1 MDFGPATLG
10 ALQKLVNFACNNR
23 EVEYREVE
31 HKLDA
36 DLRQEPMAASCMV
49 WTAAILKIHEIALP
63 VDEEA
68 NTLHAA
74 MQHAIQARGLPPRPY
89 ALAVKN
95 LHGIV
100 VSPPNV
106 SMLDMD
112 HIPEDI
118 DSLKEGFIAVT
129 TNWRYKE
136 VLASNLRRLLTSLTP
151 LDHYLRQADHGLY
164 VQRVSAASNGQLLGN
179 IHASG
184 TSHLPGDGLPQDSGI
199 AQSDGANNHTLG
211 DGHGLDNGQN
221 VGSSQAL
228 SQWPRTHQRSS
239 I

>member
-1 MDFGPATLG
+1 
-10 ALQKLVNFACNNR
+10 
-23 EVEYREVE
+23 
-31 HKLDA
+31 
-36 DLRQEPMAASCMV
+36 MAASCMV

-63 VDEEA
+63 VDKEA
-68 NTLHAA
+68 NTLHAV
-74 MQHAIQARGLPPRPY
+74 MQHAIHVRGLPPRPH

-106 SMLDMD
+106 SMLDMN

-136 VLASNLRRLLTSLTP
+136 VLASNLRRLLASLTTV
-151 LDHYLRQADHGLY
+151 DHYLRQADHGLF
-164 VQRVSAASNGQLLGN
+164 VQRVSAAGNDQLLGN
-179 IHASG
+179 IHPSS
-184 TSHLPGDGLPQDSGI
+184 TRHLPGNGLPQNSGI
-199 AQSDGANNHTLG
+199 AQSDGANDQALG
-211 DGHGLDNGQN
+211 DGHSLDNGQN

-228 SQWPRTHQRSS
+228 SNGHVHINGQAYDSGHTVGVGHTASS
-239 I
+239 SQALSSAHAQSNGNGNGP